1 MGTIFLGMFLS
12 FSALLLIHIIF
23 LGINIYLSI
32 TEGLESLLQER
43 NFVETIYFSILL
55 KWLILADIIWI
66 SFALEFVPK

>member
-1 MGTIFLGMFLS
+1 LGTIFLGMFLS

-43 NFVETIYFSILL
+43 NFVETIYFSNYIYS
-55 KWLILADIIWI
+55 WGSVFPVSRIRGIN
-66 SFALEFVPK
+66 S